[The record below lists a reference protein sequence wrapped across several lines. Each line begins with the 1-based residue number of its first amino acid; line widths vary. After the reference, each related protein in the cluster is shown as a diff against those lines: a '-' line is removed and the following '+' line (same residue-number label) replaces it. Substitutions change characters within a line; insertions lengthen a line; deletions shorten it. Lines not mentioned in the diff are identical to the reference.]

1 MLASLFHGHLR
12 HVGIHH
18 YFDQLLK
25 KAGKGLVVE
34 GLMGQ
39 GVNLVTGNYSR
50 GAMGYYFE
58 NGERVHAVNEVTIAA
73 NLKDMYANLAYLG
86 NDYDERYRIKIGS
99 VLVPDVT
106 VSGS

>member
-1 MLASLFHGHLR
+1 M
-12 HVGIHH
+12 
-18 YFDQLLK
+18 
-25 KAGKGLVVE
+25 
-34 GLMGQ
+34 
-39 GVNLVTGNYSR
+39 
-50 GAMGYYFE
+50 
-58 NGERVHAVNEVTIAA
+58 HAVNEVTIAA